1 MTMPNVV
8 GLDLSL
14 TATGVAAGTKATTLK
29 SSATGMA
36 RLVDLRDAVLAVCAD
51 ADLVAVEG
59 YSFGSR
65 NSQAHALGELG
76 GVVRVALHEAAIR
89 YLDVSPATVKKY
101 ATGRGNAPKA
111 EVYGAAIR
119 RLGYQGCD
127 HNQADALWLRALAMD
142 GLGHPIALMPAAHR
156 AALKPID
163 WATVRK
169 ETTPVGHRGPA

>member
-1 MTMPNVV
+1 MKTIPSVI

-14 TATGVAAGTKATTLK
+14 TATGVANGAGATTLK

-36 RLVDLRDAVLAVCAD
+36 RLVDLRDAVLAVGAG

-65 NSQAHALGELG
+65 TSQAHALGELG
-76 GVVRVALHEAAIR
+76 GVVRLALHEAGIR
-89 YLDVSPATVKKY
+89 YVDIPPATLKRY
-101 ATGRGNAPKA
+101 ACGKGNAPKA

-119 RLGYQGCD
+119 RLGYQGSD
-127 HNQADALWLRALAMD
+127 HNQADALWLRALGLD
-142 GLGHPIALMPAAHR
+142 GLGYPIVTVPQTHR

-163 WATVRK
+163 WAALRK
-169 ETTPVGHRGPA
+169 EVG